1 MLFLPRERGQS
12 LVEYALILMLVAMG
26 IIIVLSLLGSSV
38 SATYSGV
45 VAVLQQEASSEPEQD
60 CFGSLLLPYL
70 VGSTALLTL
79 VFRLVPK
86 RPQIAI
92 EE

>member
-1 MLFLPRERGQS
+1 MFFLPRERGQS
-12 LVEYALILMLVAMG
+12 LVEYALILMLVAMV
-26 IIIVLSLLGSSV
+26 IIVVLSLLGSSV
-38 SATYSGV
+38 SAAYSGV
-45 VAVLQQEASSEPEQD
+45 VAALQQEVSSEPEQD

-70 VGSTALLTL
+70 VGSTALITL
-79 VFRLVPK
+79 MFRLVPK